1 MLEASVRA
9 LWGWIHHYARAR
21 DSSLQLRA
29 GYIHCLGGINHIN
42 SNPGSSH
49 AFKCKHEKK
58 EQQNASQSI
67 EEKAAGPAHPVVQV
81 QRGAREPG
89 LIGRVCR
96 IVPVLVRPTP
106 AHPTNETPYRSI
118 RLKCEVARR

>member
-9 LWGWIHHYARAR
+9 LWGWIHHYARAW

-29 GYIHCLGGINHIN
+29 GYIHCLDGINHIN
-42 SNPGSSH
+42 SNPGSFH
-49 AFKCKHEKK
+49 AFKCKHQKT
-58 EQQNASQSI
+58 EQQMPVKSI
-67 EEKAAGPAHPVVQV
+67 EEKATGPARPI